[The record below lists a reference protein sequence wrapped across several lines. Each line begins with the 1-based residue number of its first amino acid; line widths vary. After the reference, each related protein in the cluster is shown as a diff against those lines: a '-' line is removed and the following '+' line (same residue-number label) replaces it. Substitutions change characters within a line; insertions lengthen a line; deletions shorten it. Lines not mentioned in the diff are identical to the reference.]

1 VSPVEA
7 KRIPVVAVVVV
18 TAAVAA
24 AAAAAVAAAAASRLS
39 AGASHLV
46 HAKFEEVSIVF
57 ILTVGGAAYLA

>member
-1 VSPVEA
+1 M
-7 KRIPVVAVVVV
+7 AVVVV